1 MTSDT
6 SDLETPARS
15 ATSRIVGRRGEPATG
30 SAMAGLPTH
39 RGTTPV
45 VPRTPPVLPGAP
57 PAVPRTPPGR
67 RGLATEG
74 GPRDGGHRVPGAVG
88 GGAFG
93 GCQDLGH
100 GVGVL
105 DGGVAALAAGDGDQ
119 ELFGLDDLEVVKAH
133 GDPGAG
139 LEAAV
144 VAKLGVV
151 EHDGIALVGAAAA
164 QTQPQLVHP
173 LKVPTG
179 RAVGAIQLKA
189 EPALGADNGPR
200 RLQGPDRPW
209 SLGVG
214 GEADQGGG
222 VVLVVDR
229 AQLAV
234 LEHREV

>member
-30 SAMAGLPTH
+30 SAMAGLPIH
-39 RGTTPV
+39 RGTT
-45 VPRTPPVLPGAP
+45 

-74 GPRDGGHRVPGAVG
+74 GPRDGGDLVPGAVG

-133 GDPGAG
+133 
-139 LEAAV
+139 
-144 VAKLGVV
+144 
-151 EHDGIALVGAAAA
+151 
-164 QTQPQLVHP
+164 
-173 LKVPTG
+173 
-179 RAVGAIQLKA
+179 
-189 EPALGADNGPR
+189 
-200 RLQGPDRPW
+200 
-209 SLGVG
+209 
-214 GEADQGGG
+214 
-222 VVLVVDR
+222 
-229 AQLAV
+229 
-234 LEHREV
+234 